1 MAEENVKPEETR
13 TTTRS
18 TAEKKEKTYTQ
29 TEMFTYCGITSLIA
43 GVLGYFIGEN
53 RGEKKAKEKYEH
65 AVNTWKSK
73 SGKKGSKENTD
84 EEFVL

>member
-1 MAEENVKPEETR
+1 MAEENVKSEEKNG
-13 TTTRS
+13 TT
-18 TAEKKEKTYTQ
+18 EVQKEKTYSRN
-29 TEMFTYCGITSLIA
+29 EMLAYCGLTGLLA
-43 GVLGYFIGEN
+43 GVLGYFIGEH

-73 SGKKGSKENTD
+73 SGKKASKENE

>member
-1 MAEENVKPEETR
+1 MAEENVKSEEGTGTPED
-13 TTTRS
+13 
-18 TAEKKEKTYTQ
+18 KKEKTYTK
-29 TEMFTYCGITSLIA
+29 TEMLTYCGLTGLLA
-43 GVLGYFIGEN
+43 GVIGYFIGEH

-73 SGKKGSKENTD
+73 SGKKGNKSNEE